1 MGAEY
6 HLVAVAQ
13 AQSRVSRRR
22 SEEFSF
28 SDRSIMVACEH
39 D

>member
-1 MGAEY
+1 MGVQY

-13 AQSRVSRRR
+13 AQSRVSRR
-22 SEEFSF
+22 SCVGFSF